1 MTSRRFFSIAYVGET
16 MKTIILNG
24 SPRKNQNTALMLKSA
39 QKGAAEAGSE
49 TEYIDLYDLSFTG
62 CRSCLI
68 CKLKGKDRICRRC

>member
-1 MTSRRFFSIAYVGET
+1 